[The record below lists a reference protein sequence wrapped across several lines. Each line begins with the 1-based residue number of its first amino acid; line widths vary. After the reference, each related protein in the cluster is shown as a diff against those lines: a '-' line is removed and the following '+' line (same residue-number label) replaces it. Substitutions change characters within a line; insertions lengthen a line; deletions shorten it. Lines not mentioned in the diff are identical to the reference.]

1 MRRAIA
7 YPCSGPSASSVL
19 RIIRSSVPWRT
30 SDLTVMC
37 WEPKARSFWLS
48 TQRAA
53 GVEWR
58 TRMAAST
65 RRSFIRTTGRSA
77 LALGGAAALRH
88 VSFAQSPAAFTRVVV
103 DPGRTLATLDR
114 RLFGSFLEHLGRAI
128 YGGIFEPGSKLADQN
143 GFRRDVLEEVRSLK
157 VPIVRYPGGNFV
169 SGYDWPAGVRP
180 AASRP
185 TVLERAWNSI
195 ETNQFGTNEF
205 LAWCRAVGTEP
216 LLGLN
221 FGTGTAEKAAALVEY
236 CNVPSGTK
244 WSDLRRK
251 HGVEAPWGVRR
262 FCLGN
267 EMDGTWQIGHM
278 TAIEYGRKAADAA
291 RQMRAV
297 DRDLQLVAC
306 GSSGPGMATYLEWD
320 RIVLEECYDV
330 VDAISLHRYFGLN
343 SDVVKDDARFLA
355 SNLEMERQIEEVAA
369 VCDYVRGRRRSAK
382 RLWLSFDE
390 WNVWYRQTGGNG
402 RREKGPRL
410 LEEVYDLRDALVV
423 GGALN
428 SLLRHAGRVRLACLA
443 QLVNVIAPLVTDAT
457 RVLRQTIYYPYAWAL
472 AHAKGQALNLYT
484 ESQVYE
490 VAPVGPVP
498 FVDVAGTIDPS
509 TGNTT
514 LFILNRDLEKARE
527 LNVVWHDGAP
537 ARVLGA
543 DVLTGKDLKAVNT
556 FDAPS

>member
-1 MRRAIA
+1 M
-7 YPCSGPSASSVL
+7 AS
-19 RIIRSSVPWRT
+19 
-30 SDLTVMC
+30 
-37 WEPKARSFWLS
+37 
-48 TQRAA
+48 
-53 GVEWR
+53 
-58 TRMAAST
+58 ST
-65 RRSFIRTTGRSA
+65 RRSFIRTSGLSA
-77 LALGGAAALRH
+77 LALGASGALRN
-88 VSFAQSPAAFTRVVV
+88 VADAQSSTGTARLVV
-103 DPGRTLATLDR
+103 DSARTVATLDR
-114 RLFGSFLEHLGRAI
+114 RVFGSFLEHLGRAI
-128 YGGIFEPGSKLADQN
+128 YGGVFEPGSALADAG
-143 GFRRDVLEEVRSLK
+143 GFRRDVLSEIRTLN

-169 SGYDWPAGVRP
+169 SGYDWLDGVGP
-180 AASRP
+180 SAARP
-185 TVLERAWNSI
+185 TVLDRAWNSI

-205 LAWCRAVGTEP
+205 LSWCRAVGTEP

-244 WSDLRRK
+244 WSDLRRR
-251 HGVEAPWGVRR
+251 HGVEAPWNVKR

-267 EMDGTWQIGHM
+267 EMDGNWQIGHM
-278 TAIEYGRKAADAA
+278 TALEYGRKAADAA

-297 DRDLQLVAC
+297 DRDLQFVAC

-320 RIVLEECYDV
+320 RVVLEECYDV

-369 VCDYVRGRRRSAK
+369 VCDYVRGRRKSAK

-402 RREKGPRL
+402 RRETAPHL

-428 SLLRHAGRVRLACLA
+428 SLVRQANRVKLACLA

-457 RVLRQTIYYPYAWAL
+457 RVIRQSIYYPYAWAL
-472 AHAKGQALNLYT
+472 AHAKGQVLNLVT
-484 ESQVYE
+484 ESQTYE
-490 VAPVGPVP
+490 VASIGQVP
-498 FVDVAGTIDPS
+498 FIDVAGTIDPA
-509 TGNTT
+509 TGNTA
-514 LFILNRDLEKARE
+514 LFILNRDLENARA
-527 LNVVWHDGAP
+527 LKVVWHDGAP

-543 DVLTGKDLKAVNT
+543 DVLTGTNLKAVNT
-556 FDAPS
+556 LDAPSTVAPRRLDTPRPASEMTFELPPRSYSVVRLAQ